1 MRHGFFALAFAWLL
15 SGCGVLI
22 DGVYLISGKR
32 YSTDVEQSKRTELTQ
47 ASFEHV
53 VRAEQGQLWLACEDV
68 ERSIERTWTVR
79 KQYEHQGGLY
89 RAHWLPLILDTVIA
103 SALTIGFG
111 VECGKTGA
119 SGSCNGL
126 WGAVPL
132 WADAVYS
139 GVRLLTIDPPKLVGK
154 ERRSTSSRPSP
165 TPNWRRTVSCEPDA
179 TLIIGRGP
187 ADPLAAFFR
196 VDAWGA
202 LPASE
207 RPRLVTALLRDGVQV
222 YWAAGGQPPQQA
234 SLGRCEALRGLGSA
248 CPETPAR

>member
-1 MRHGFFALAFAWLL
+1 MRRGVATLVLASLL

-47 ASFEHV
+47 AAFEHE
-53 VRAEQGQLWLACEDV
+53 VRARQGQLWLACEDV

-79 KQYEHQGGLY
+79 KEYEHQGGLY

-187 ADPLAAFFR
+187 ADPLAAYFR

-207 RPRLVTALLRDGVQV
+207 QARVVTALRREGAQL
-222 YWAAGGQPPQQA
+222 YWAAGGQPPQA
-234 SLGRCEALRGLGSA
+234 AGLARCEALRALGSA
-248 CPETPAR
+248 CPEASGR